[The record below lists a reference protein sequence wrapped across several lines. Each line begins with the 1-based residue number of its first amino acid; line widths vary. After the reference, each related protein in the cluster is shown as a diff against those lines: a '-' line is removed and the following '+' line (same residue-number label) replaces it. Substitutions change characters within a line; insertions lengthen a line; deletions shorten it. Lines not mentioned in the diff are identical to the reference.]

1 MATSLLGGTAKR
13 IYVTDNAGCGIEVW
27 QSGCVVVWRIQA
39 NFVGGPAWSSKI
51 LATGLPPA
59 LFAARVPIVI
69 QDSTDVGAVVSVD
82 GYGQL
87 IIEPK
92 GNNLSSSTW
101 IFASGAYLT
110 DQSLV

>member
-13 IYVTDNAGCGIEVW
+13 IYVTDNAGCGVEVW

-39 NFVGGPAWSSKI
+39 NFVGGPAWSSKV

-59 LFAARVPIVI
+59 LFMACVPIVI
-69 QDSTDVGAVVSVD
+69 QGSADEGAVVSVD
-82 GYGQL
+82 EYGQL

-92 GNNLSSSTW
+92 GNDLSSSTW
-101 IFASGAYLT
+101 IFASGVYLT